1 MSLQNPA
8 NQDSTATTPSA
19 PSMLDSS
26 GMITTQASFGKN
38 SCPRFWHAGFWHSR
52 FWRYTFIRLLYL
64 LPVLLVASFGVFMLL
79 RLGGGDPVAQY
90 LSLSNLPS
98 TPENL
103 ALTRAKFGLDEPLLL
118 QYISW
123 LGRAIWLDFGS
134 SFMSGREVAG
144 EFFSL
149 LPTTLALVGAGLV
162 LVIICSVIL
171 GTLGALYQGRIPDML
186 ISLFCFIGVCMPS
199 FWLAFLLVWGFSIT
213 LGWLPAV
220 WNGSPA
226 SFVLPSIAIALMSA
240 CVSARVLRAN
250 MIEAAS
256 ARHVIYA
263 KARLLPKSLITFRH
277 VFANALLPLLA
288 MIGMHVG
295 ELLGGAL
302 VVESI
307 FAMPGIGLYCIQA
320 INNHDYP
327 VIQCFILVL
336 CVVFTLSNLLVDLI
350 CAYLDPR
357 IQP

>member
-1 MSLQNPA
+1 
-8 NQDSTATTPSA
+8 
-19 PSMLDSS
+19 
-26 GMITTQASFGKN
+26 
-38 SCPRFWHAGFWHSR
+38 
-52 FWRYTFIRLLYL
+52 
-64 LPVLLVASFGVFMLL
+64 
-79 RLGGGDPVAQY
+79 
-90 LSLSNLPS
+90 
-98 TPENL
+98 
-103 ALTRAKFGLDEPLLL
+103 
-118 QYISW
+118 
-123 LGRAIWLDFGS
+123 
-134 SFMSGREVAG
+134 
-144 EFFSL
+144 
-149 LPTTLALVGAGLV
+149 
-162 LVIICSVIL
+162 
-171 GTLGALYQGRIPDML
+171 
-186 ISLFCFIGVCMPS
+186 MPS

-220 WNGSPA
+220 WDSSLV

-320 INNHDYP
+320 ISNHDYP